1 MRGGG
6 IGIFDICSLSYL
18 LGFLDLLV
26 FDLLVL
32 SVVVVGGVCG
42 EGGPA
47 VGWRSRVHGRGSA
60 GCCLFFYSISFHEWI
75 CAFCWG
81 FQPLGRWVV
90 GGNTMLNTSFD
101 FVRLKRGCKWCD
113 IFS

>member
-1 MRGGG
+1 VRGGG
-6 IGIFDICSLSYL
+6 IGIFAVCSLSDL

-32 SVVVVGGVCG
+32 SVVVGGGVCG

-60 GCCLFFYSISFHEWI
+60 ACCLFF
-75 CAFCWG
+75 
-81 FQPLGRWVV
+81 PLHFIPRMDLCFLLGVS
-90 GGNTMLNTSFD
+90 TMREMGS
-101 FVRLKRGCKWCD
+101 GW
-113 IFS
+113 

>member
-6 IGIFDICSLSYL
+6 IGIFAVCSLSDL

-32 SVVVVGGVCG
+32 SVVVGGGVCG

-47 VGWRSRVHGRGSA
+47 VGWSRVHGRGQQRVV
-60 GCCLFFYSISFHEWI
+60 FFFPPFHTTN
-75 CAFCWG
+75 G
-81 FQPLGRWVV
+81 FVLSV
-90 GGNTMLNTSFD
+90 GGFNHEGD
-101 FVRLKRGCKWCD
+101 G
-113 IFS
+113 

>member
-6 IGIFDICSLSYL
+6 IGIFAVCSLSDL

-32 SVVVVGGVCG
+32 SVVVGGGVCG

-47 VGWRSRVHGRGSA
+47 VGWSRVHGRGQQRVV
-60 GCCLFFYSISFHEWI
+60 FFFLHFIPRMDLCFL
-75 CAFCWG
+75 
-81 FQPLGRWVV
+81 LGVS
-90 GGNTMLNTSFD
+90 TMREMGSG
-101 FVRLKRGCKWCD
+101 R
-113 IFS
+113 

>member
-1 MRGGG
+1 VRGGG

-32 SVVVVGGVCG
+32 SVVVGGGVCG

-60 GCCLFFYSISFHEWI
+60 ACCLFFSSISYHEWI

-81 FQPLGRWVV
+81 FQP
-90 GGNTMLNTSFD
+90 
-101 FVRLKRGCKWCD
+101 
-113 IFS
+113 

>member
-1 MRGGG
+1 VRGGG
-6 IGIFDICSLSYL
+6 IGIFAVCSLSDL

-32 SVVVVGGVCG
+32 SVVVGGGVCG

-60 GCCLFFYSISFHEWI
+60 VCCLFPPPFHTTN
-75 CAFCWG
+75 G
-81 FQPLGRWVV
+81 FVLSV
-90 GGNTMLNTSFD
+90 GGFNHEGD
-101 FVRLKRGCKWCD
+101 G
-113 IFS
+113 

>member
-6 IGIFDICSLSYL
+6 IGIFAVCSLSYL

-32 SVVVVGGVCG
+32 SVVVGGGVCG

-47 VGWRSRVHGRGSA
+47 VGWRSRVHGRGQQRVV
-60 GCCLFFYSISFHEWI
+60 FFLLPPFHTTN
-75 CAFCWG
+75 G
-81 FQPLGRWVV
+81 FVLSV
-90 GGNTMLNTSFD
+90 GGFNHEGD
-101 FVRLKRGCKWCD
+101 G
-113 IFS
+113 

>member
-6 IGIFDICSLSYL
+6 IGIFAVCFLSYL

-32 SVVVVGGVCG
+32 SVVGGGGVCG

-60 GCCLFFYSISFHEWI
+60 ACCLFFPSISYHEWI

-81 FQPLGRWVV
+81 FQP
-90 GGNTMLNTSFD
+90 
-101 FVRLKRGCKWCD
+101 
-113 IFS
+113 